1 MRSSCGKGRCDYA
14 TQHSQGSGK
23 GPNYVKDNESGAGW
37 YGNPAIQWRICQD
50 ENSWHENVYWQP
62 HRSSYDDWSTPWWQK
77 SKTGSSGEWSNGSVG
92 CKKYPAIHNRKSWT
106 EMGSS
111 GKGSKEGVFR
121 EKGRKRSTIV
131 FNPVPVFRSQAAPL
145 DSQGGSQPVP
155 VPGGSQPDAQCGIR
169 VAGKAYSRP
178 HLGMGSE
185 TDDGKKDDNSQ
196 SAGSGDQQTQQEDGR
211 GENQTQPPPAN
222 TGVDGSADTDDA
234 ASGRSPQEGSSTD
247 EPKFVFQFLENKK
260 GDVCFWQTVDDYM
273 QQSLYDCLNEPEGQ
287 RTTEIWLYFGKPKYQ
302 QFQKYWVNMNDDKR
316 WVQVN
321 ARSGQGRELRHVQV
335 TPVVPDSIK
344 GSQPIPSDE
353 ELWWQYQDKFGWKNV
368 NVAANDQL
376 LQAYRAGQ
384 QHVNIVHKWIHPKL
398 KTEFETTYAYDFIG
412 MKSTNQT
419 SKNIRPARIV
429 RIEEFQAA

>member
-1 MRSSCGKGRCDYA
+1 M
-14 TQHSQGSGK
+14 
-23 GPNYVKDNESGAGW
+23 
-37 YGNPAIQWRICQD
+37 
-50 ENSWHENVYWQP
+50 
-62 HRSSYDDWSTPWWQK
+62 
-77 SKTGSSGEWSNGSVG
+77 
-92 CKKYPAIHNRKSWT
+92 
-106 EMGSS
+106 
-111 GKGSKEGVFR
+111 
-121 EKGRKRSTIV
+121 
-131 FNPVPVFRSQAAPL
+131 
-145 DSQGGSQPVP
+145 
-155 VPGGSQPDAQCGIR
+155 
-169 VAGKAYSRP
+169 
-178 HLGMGSE
+178 
-185 TDDGKKDDNSQ
+185 
-196 SAGSGDQQTQQEDGR
+196 
-211 GENQTQPPPAN
+211 
-222 TGVDGSADTDDA
+222 
-234 ASGRSPQEGSSTD
+234 
-247 EPKFVFQFLENKK
+247 
-260 GDVCFWQTVDDYM
+260 CFWQTVDDYM
-273 QQSLYDCLNEPEGQ
+273 EQSLYDCLKEPEGQ

-321 ARSGQGRELRHVQV
+321 ARSGQGRELRHVKV

-429 RIEEFQAA
+429 HIEEVQAA